1 MTLCCVALPESSC
14 SSIVSC
20 RRSHRAGS
28 LEIATSKHPFPY
40 TSTTRML
47 FARLDDTPMLRKQLA
62 SLEESL
68 ELLRDRCCQLARSC
82 NDFAASLGESFEA
95 ESAFV
100 HAMERFFGAPEDAVS
115 IATGGPVLGQFVM
128 TLRDLTI
135 FKETLKSQME
145 HVLHDR
151 ITNFVEND
159 LNNLKEVRRRY
170 DKAGRQYDQ

>member
-1 MTLCCVALPESSC
+1 M
-14 SSIVSC
+14 
-20 RRSHRAGS
+20 
-28 LEIATSKHPFPY
+28 
-40 TSTTRML
+40 
-47 FARLDDTPMLRKQLA
+47 A